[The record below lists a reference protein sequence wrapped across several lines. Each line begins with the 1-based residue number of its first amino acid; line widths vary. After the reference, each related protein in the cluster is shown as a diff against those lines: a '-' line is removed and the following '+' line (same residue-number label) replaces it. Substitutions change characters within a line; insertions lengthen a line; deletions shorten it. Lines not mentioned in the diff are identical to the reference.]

1 MTTTPTTKK
10 NGTEERQNAPP
21 AQGAPRPPAGAPE
34 AGRTL
39 AMAVYALYLLAPL
52 LFLTTAPVG
61 VVLAYVFQDQ
71 GAAWVRAHFRYQI
84 SLFWRAFWYAA
95 ALALAGLIGTVVSLG
110 LLYPV
115 FVLLS
120 LAWAIWLIVRAAQ
133 GLRAWN
139 LRQPIAFGGTEKAEG
154 AA

>member
-1 MTTTPTTKK
+1 V
-10 NGTEERQNAPP
+10 
-21 AQGAPRPPAGAPE
+21 PE
-34 AGRTL
+34 TGRTIAL
-39 AMAVYALYLLAPL
+39 IVYVCYLLAPF
-52 LFLTTAPVG
+52 LFLAPAPVG
-61 VVLAYVFQDQ
+61 IVLAYVFQDQ

-84 SLFWRAFWYAA
+84 SLFWRAFWYSIAIG
-95 ALALAGLIGTVVSLG
+95 LAGLIGTVVSLG

-115 FVLLS
+115 FLLLL

-139 LRQPIAFGGTEKAEG
+139 LRRPIAFGGTEKAEG